1 MHRKYGSQGLVCV
14 SASVDPL
21 EQKQAALNFLTKN
34 QADFANFLLDEEQ
47 EFWQDKFRINGPP
60 CVFVFDR
67 SGRRAARFSADD
79 EKPHS
84 YADIE
89 KVVSELLRASR

>member
-1 MHRKYGSQGLVCV
+1 M
-14 SASVDPL
+14 SASLDPL

-34 QADFANFLLDEEQ
+34 QADFPNFLLDEEQ

-67 SGRRAARFSADD
+67 SGRRAARFSADE
-79 EKPHS
+79 EKQYS

-89 KVVSELLRASR
+89 KVVSELLRTSR

>member
-1 MHRKYGSQGLVCV
+1 M
-14 SASVDPL
+14 SASLDPL

-34 QADFANFLLDEEQ
+34 QADFPNFLLDEEQ
-47 EFWQDKFRINGPP
+47 EFWQDKFRISGPP

-67 SGRRAARFSADD
+67 SGRRAARFSVDD
-79 EKPHS
+79 EKQYS

-89 KVVSELLRASR
+89 KVVSELLRPSR